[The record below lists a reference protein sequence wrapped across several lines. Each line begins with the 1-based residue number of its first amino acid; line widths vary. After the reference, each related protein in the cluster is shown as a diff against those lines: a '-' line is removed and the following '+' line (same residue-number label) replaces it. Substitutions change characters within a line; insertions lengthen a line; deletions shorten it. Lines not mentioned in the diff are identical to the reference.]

1 MRLIKFGIFLPATY
15 LVVHENHG
23 GNTKKTVQTTYVML
37 TQLLQGKGSTL
48 VANFRRISC
57 KIYLICNLGNF
68 GLEMTHIVEAMP
80 VKAKGCGGCVATG
93 VIAHDGS
100 IV

>member
-48 VANFRRISC
+48 VASFRRI
-57 KIYLICNLGNF
+57 YLVCNLGNF
-68 GLEMTHIVEAMP
+68 GLEMTHFVEAMP
-80 VKAKGCGGCVATG
+80 MKAEGCGGCGA
-93 VIAHDGS
+93 
-100 IV
+100 